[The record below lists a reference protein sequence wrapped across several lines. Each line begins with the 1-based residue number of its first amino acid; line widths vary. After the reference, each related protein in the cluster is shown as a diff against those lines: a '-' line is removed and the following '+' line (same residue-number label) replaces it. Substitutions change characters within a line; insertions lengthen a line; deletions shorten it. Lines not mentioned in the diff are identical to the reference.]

1 MIRAITVGPDS
12 LLAGCLAPQA
22 PPEPA
27 LRSGGRDVID
37 ALRYE

>member
-1 MIRAITVGPDS
+1 MIRAFTIVRDS
-12 LLAGCLAPQA
+12 LFAGCLAPQA

-27 LRSGGRDVID
+27 LRSGGHDVID

>member
-1 MIRAITVGPDS
+1 MEAITLDPDS
-12 LLAGCLAPQA
+12 LFAGYLAPQA

-27 LRSGGRDVID
+27 LRPGGRDVID